1 MGTIKKIVHIL
12 SNIAYIAVLIYLL
25 VSLPIFIGYKPLVV
39 LSGSME
45 PTYKVGSIIYYEEK
59 TDEIEQG
66 DVIVFESGNASF
78 VTHRV
83 KEVVDED
90 TFITKGD
97 ANESEDPE
105 KVELQSVKGEV
116 IKLNIPWIGY
126 YIQYVNTNVGLVV
139 VIVFILVLEFL
150 LSNIK
155 SKKVE
160 ADDKKEDALE
170 GGSKDER

>member
-1 MGTIKKIVHIL
+1 MGTIKKIIHIL
-12 SNIAYIAVLIYLL
+12 SNIAYVAVLIYLL

-59 TDEIEQG
+59 TDNIEKG
-66 DVIVFESGNASF
+66 DVIVFESGNSSF

-83 KEVVDED
+83 KEVVNGNS
-90 TFITKGD
+90 FITKGD
-97 ANESEDPE
+97 ANDSQDPE
-105 KVELQSVKGEV
+105 PVALQSIKGKV
-116 IKLNIPWIGY
+116 ISFNIPWLGY

-139 VIVFILVLEFL
+139 LIVFILVSEFL

-155 SKKVE
+155 SSKVE
-160 ADDKKEDALE
+160 TLDKKDALE
-170 GGSKDER
+170 GGSKSGE

>member
-12 SNIAYIAVLIYLL
+12 SNIAYVAVLIYLL

-59 TDEIEQG
+59 IDNIEAG
-66 DVIVFESGNASF
+66 DVIVFESGHASF

-83 KEVVDED
+83 KEVVDKE
-90 TFITKGD
+90 TYITKGD
-97 ANESEDPE
+97 ANDSEDPE
-105 KVELQSVKGEV
+105 PVKLQSIKGKV
-116 IKLNIPWIGY
+116 IKLNIPWLGY

-139 VIVFILVLEFL
+139 VIVFILVSEFL
-150 LSNIK
+150 LSNMK

-160 ADDKKEDALE
+160 ALDKEDALE